1 MRSPLSLLS
10 TTRSQSTQRRSG
22 RLAHSRR
29 LSGFARRPTP
39 PSYLR
44 RGLLCLNGM
53 SGYHP
58 VLVVGET
65 PKQYRIEAIERM
77 RRRRRDRYLLSK
89 KAESPL
95 MR

>member
-1 MRSPLSLLS
+1 M
-10 TTRSQSTQRRSG
+10 
-22 RLAHSRR
+22 
-29 LSGFARRPTP
+29 
-39 PSYLR
+39 
-44 RGLLCLNGM
+44 CLNGM

-65 PKQYRIEAIERM
+65 PKQYRIEAIERV
-77 RRRRRDRYLLSK
+77 RRRRLDRYLLGK